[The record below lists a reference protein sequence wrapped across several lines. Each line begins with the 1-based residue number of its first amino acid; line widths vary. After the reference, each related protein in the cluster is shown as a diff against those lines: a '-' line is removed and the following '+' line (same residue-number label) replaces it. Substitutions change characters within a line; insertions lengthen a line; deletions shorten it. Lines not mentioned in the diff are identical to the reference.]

1 MGADKRLFYGADA
14 RYLHGGCRLRHELC
28 QKEEKTVL
36 LRNDLA
42 SFAGRD
48 LSRYLQYACAVGKH
62 EILRF
67 LPAGCYLHSSG
78 YLHGDEL
85 SKENGK
91 IT

>member
-1 MGADKRLFYGADA
+1 MGNNIKSNDMAKKNVFK
-14 RYLHGGCRLRHELC
+14 